1 MATWGRTGRAA
12 QIDALLH
19 PPVVLG
25 CRFVALDQLSGGWVV
40 AGLGQGRFHRIASSE
55 GTPSWSRSTSRA
67 AGDLDTGLDL
77 LAEVRS
83 AVAAGV

>member
-1 MATWGRTGRAA
+1 MATWGRTGRAV

-40 AGLGQGRFHRIASSE
+40 AGLGQGRFHRVASS
-55 GTPSWSRSTSRA
+55 GTPGRSRSTSRA